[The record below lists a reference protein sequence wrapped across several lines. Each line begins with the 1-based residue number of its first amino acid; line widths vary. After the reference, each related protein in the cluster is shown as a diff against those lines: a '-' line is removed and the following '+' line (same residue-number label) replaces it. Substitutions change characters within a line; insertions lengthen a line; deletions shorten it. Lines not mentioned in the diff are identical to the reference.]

1 MEGLVAGSVCSTSSI
16 RWRDWLLVV
25 FVLSA
30 APSGSTAIK
39 LVLVSINNDFVWAYN
54 YSKGGGPKLKIMRPK
69 LKIMRSILKIVT

>member
-1 MEGLVAGSVCSTSSI
+1 M
-16 RWRDWLLVV
+16 

-54 YSKGGGPKLKIMRPK
+54 YSKGGGPKLKIMGPKLKIMRPK
-69 LKIMRSILKIVT
+69 LQIMRSILKIIT